1 MSTTAHFQVFTPIFT
16 ADNSEEE
23 EEEGEHSEWLWEG
36 GQAGERGGFTLSLVS
51 LEFESDYLDADCL
64 RHDSHGRHGA
74 QGGDIEREEEEEEG
88 KEKREEKEEEKA
100 GSIHLKQSPQFA
112 TGSVADT
119 RAFYTGLITSSSR
132 GSAAALDTHARA
144 RTRAHTHRDEQLQL
158 TTEDEM
164 VEAAPCTEHVEEQPH
179 GSSDEERLLS
189 ITPIKAHLSDM
200 ESKCVEDMHL
210 IDRESKRAGDADTLT
225 VEGMKVAR
233 RGGGGKEVGDG
244 GVEAT
249 MKSKETE
256 RLRCKEGDAEETQGG
271 DNGETERTKCR
282 EGGFEKTQRT
292 ASGTSED
299 GVQKNT
305 IVSDSCLSKS
315 DCCESI
321 DEEGEVADGDFC
333 GALERKMVEIIGGGG
348 VGADVQGGRGEGGEG
363 GAKGH
368 TIESPKYVSHS
379 GRKAKLNLGLARA
392 KVPFYPQTPI
402 LCLDTFANGMFLPLT
417 TYHIK
422 TREIFFLL
430 YDRTDL

>member
-1 MSTTAHFQVFTPIFT
+1 MSTTAHFQVFTPSFT

-36 GQAGERGGFTLSLVS
+36 GQAGGRGGCTLSLVS
-51 LEFESDYLDADCL
+51 LEFESDNLDADCL
-64 RHDSHGRHGA
+64 RHDSHGGHVA
-74 QGGDIEREEEEEEG
+74 QGGDIFCKARRKKEEN
-88 KEKREEKEEEKA
+88 EEEKA
-100 GSIHLKQSPQFA
+100 GSIYLKQSSQFA

-119 RAFYTGLITSSSR
+119 RAFYTGMITSSSR

-189 ITPIKAHLSDM
+189 ITPIKAHLSHM

-210 IDRESKRAGDADTLT
+210 IGRESKRAGDADMPT
-225 VEGMKVAR
+225 VEGIKIVR
-233 RGGGGKEVGDG
+233 GGGGGKEVGIG

-256 RLRCKEGDAEETQGG
+256 RIRCKEGDAEETQGG

-333 GALERKMVEIIGGGG
+333 GALEREMVEVIGGGG
-348 VGADVQGGRGEGGEG
+348 VGADMQGGREEGGEG

-368 TIESPKYVSHS
+368 TIESPKYVLHS

-417 TYHIK
+417 QYHIK
-422 TREIFFLL
+422 TREMFFLL
-430 YDRTDL
+430 YDCTDF